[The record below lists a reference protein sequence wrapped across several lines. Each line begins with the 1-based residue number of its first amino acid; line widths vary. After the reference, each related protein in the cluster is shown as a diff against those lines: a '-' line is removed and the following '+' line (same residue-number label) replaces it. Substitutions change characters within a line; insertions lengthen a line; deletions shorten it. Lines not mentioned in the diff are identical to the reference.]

1 MIAAANLPQIIA
13 SRYRPIRLIA
23 TGGMGAV
30 YEVEHTRTGEHLA
43 LKVLLSGMGSSAAAI
58 ERFKREAR
66 ASARI
71 KSEHVVRVTD
81 ADVAPE
87 LDGAP
92 FLVMELLDGTDLER
106 AATASQPAPE
116 IVVAWLRQVALALDK
131 AHRLGIVHRDLKP
144 ENLFL
149 ATVEGRRSIVKV
161 LDFGIA
167 KMIEEGTGVT
177 SSGQL
182 LGTPRYMAP
191 EQASPNARITP
202 ATDRYALGLIAY
214 RLLVGESYY
223 QGGAM
228 VILGQILHD
237 QLQPPSQRIARF
249 GRAFD
254 AWFTKA
260 CHRDPEQ
267 RFASASEQI
276 QALAEAIGLPRIEGE
291 LFPIVTEAAGRSDP
305 DVGRSRSR
313 RPVTIALWVA
323 MGLFA
328 AVSFAGL
335 LLHWR
340 GGPSGSGTTPT
351 ASGPPTSQAFPAPA
365 PSLATASPP
374 RTPSQPPTPEAPTT
388 DTGSAAPKSAHG
400 TDKPRAPRRHVVDVR
415 SVAGTVPAVEKARME
430 KADPYADQK

>member
-1 MIAAANLPQIIA
+1 MIAATNLPEIIA

-43 LKVLLSGMGSSAAAI
+43 LKVLLSSVGSSAEAI
-58 ERFKREAR
+58 ERFKRETR

-71 KSEHVVRVTD
+71 KSAHVVRVTD

-92 FLVMELLDGTDLER
+92 FLVMELLDGMDLER
-106 AATASQPAPE
+106 AATASPPAPE
-116 IVVAWLRQVALALDK
+116 IVVAWLSQVAQAIDK
-131 AHRLGIVHRDLKP
+131 AHCLGIVHRDLKP

-149 ATVEGRRSIVKV
+149 ATVDGGHSIVKI

-177 SSGQL
+177 GSGQL

-191 EQASPNARITP
+191 EQACPNARVTP
-202 ATDRYALGLIAY
+202 ATDRCALGLIAY

-223 QGGAM
+223 QGGVM

-237 QLQPPSQRIARF
+237 ELQPPSQRASRF

-254 AWFTKA
+254 TWFMKA
-260 CHRDPEQ
+260 CHRDPKQ
-267 RFASASEQI
+267 RFVSASEQI
-276 QALAEAIGLPRIEGE
+276 QALAEALGLPRFEGE
-291 LFPIVTEAAGRSDP
+291 LFPVTVDAVRGSAL
-305 DVGRSRSR
+305 R
-313 RPVTIALWVA
+313 RPLVVALWVA
-323 MGLFA
+323 VGLFA
-328 AVSFAGL
+328 AVSLVGL
-335 LLHWR
+335 LVHWS
-340 GGPSGSGTTPT
+340 GGISGSGTT
-351 ASGPPTSQAFPAPA
+351 QALPAPR

-374 RTPSQPPTPEAPTT
+374 RMTSPPPTPEVPNA
-388 DTGSAAPKSAHG
+388 DTGSSTAKPAH
-400 TDKPRAPRRHVVDVR
+400 TSERPSTARRHAG
-415 SVAGTVPAVEKARME
+415 AGTVPAKAGAVPAEVKEKEKARTENAGME